1 MAKLTLQEAEQ
12 IAGRGR
18 PWTIRL
24 EFVGANLANASGVSS
39 KYWFATGRGI
49 NEAVEIGYGAI
60 GSSPQYR
67 LIDWDK
73 LRQRVADKTSEGYV
87 YAHTPYVRMSAV
99 NFAKVT
105 GNPVA
110 TFPTAKAVSS
120 APTSVLTQPPVAPA
134 PVTPP
139 PAPVVAP
146 RVFSTA
152 QQALGAPY
160 SLIATMKILRQGLTI
175 TGYSARDASD
185 DELMVLDPTD
195 AVDFAR
201 DYDIDIVF

>member
-24 EFVGANLANASGVSS
+24 EFVGVNLANASGVSS
-39 KYWFATGRGI
+39 KYWFATGRGL

-110 TFPTAKAVSS
+110 TSPTAKAVSS
-120 APTSVLTQPPVAPA
+120 APTSVLTPAPA
-134 PVTPP
+134 PALVTPP
-139 PAPVVAP
+139 SVPVVTP
-146 RVFSTA
+146 KVVSQA

-160 SLIATMKILRQGLTI
+160 SLIATMRILRQGLTI
-175 TGYSARDASD
+175 MGYSARDASD